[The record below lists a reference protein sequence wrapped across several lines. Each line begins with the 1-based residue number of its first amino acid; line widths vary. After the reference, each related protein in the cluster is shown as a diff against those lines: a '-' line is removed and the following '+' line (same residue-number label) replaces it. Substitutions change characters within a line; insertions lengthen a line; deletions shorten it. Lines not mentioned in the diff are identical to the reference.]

1 MARVLL
7 ADSQPL
13 FNEALE
19 ALFSRDDAH
28 HVVGRC
34 SSADDAFAHVSS
46 LRPDLVLVD
55 AALGLEGSPNLVTRM
70 LEACPETRVIVLG
83 DDHDAELLLAAI
95 RAGAAGVVGKTYG
108 ASTVLRVAGAV
119 MQGEG
124 AVPRGM
130 LLELARR
137 MVSRDRA
144 PDSPLSR
151 LSPRERQV
159 LALLSRGW
167 DNARI
172 GRDLFISQH
181 TVRTHIQN
189 ILEKLGMHSKLEA
202 ATFAMQRSM
211 ELELPPAVRAT
222 DRQDETT
229 RRSSNCDDQRADV
242 DRPSGTAARRPAPRR
257 RRDERACVQP
267 ASLPAADRGRGG
279 RPARPGHRRLQPA
292 DRLPRG
298 QGARVGHRVDAPAR
312 RHPVADPGVPRH
324 PRRGPD
330 RRRPP
335 GPADRA
341 GRAAGCA
348 RGRRVERDRDAEA
361 SLSTATDPS
370 KRVAGCWAPRPTAGQ
385 TWSAP

>member
-28 HVVGRC
+28 QVIGRC
-34 SSADDAFAHVSS
+34 SSAEDAFTHVSS

-70 LEACPETRVIVLG
+70 LEACPEARVIVLG
-83 DDHDAELLLAAI
+83 DDHDADLLLSAI

-119 MQGEG
+119 LEGEG
-124 AVPRGM
+124 AVPRSM

-137 MVSRDRA
+137 MVSRERA

-172 GRDLFISQH
+172 GRDLYISQH

-202 ATFAMQRSM
+202 ATFAMRRSM
-211 ELELPPAVRAT
+211 ELELTP
-222 DRQDETT
+222 
-229 RRSSNCDDQRADV
+229 
-242 DRPSGTAARRPAPRR
+242 
-257 RRDERACVQP
+257 
-267 ASLPAADRGRGG
+267 GG
-279 RPARPGHRRLQPA
+279 A
-292 DRLPRG
+292 
-298 QGARVGHRVDAPAR
+298 
-312 RHPVADPGVPRH
+312 
-324 PRRGPD
+324 GPNH
-330 RRRPP
+330 
-335 GPADRA
+335 
-341 GRAAGCA
+341 
-348 RGRRVERDRDAEA
+348 
-361 SLSTATDPS
+361 
-370 KRVAGCWAPRPTAGQ
+370 
-385 TWSAP
+385 

>member
-1 MARVLL
+1 ML

-28 HVVGRC
+28 QVVGRC
-34 SSADDAFAHVSS
+34 SSAEDAFTASSS

-55 AALGLEGSPNLVTRM
+55 AALGLEGSPNLVARI
-70 LEACPETRVIVLG
+70 LQSCPEARVIVLG
-83 DDHDAELLLAAI
+83 DDHDADLLLAAL

-119 MQGEG
+119 LAGEG
-124 AVPRGM
+124 AVPRSM

-144 PDSPLSR
+144 PDSPLAR

-159 LALLSRGW
+159 LALLSKGW

-211 ELELPPAVRAT
+211 ELELT
-222 DRQDETT
+222 
-229 RRSSNCDDQRADV
+229 
-242 DRPSGTAARRPAPRR
+242 
-257 RRDERACVQP
+257 
-267 ASLPAADRGRGG
+267 
-279 RPARPGHRRLQPA
+279 PG
-292 DRLPRG
+292 
-298 QGARVGHRVDAPAR
+298 
-312 RHPVADPGVPRH
+312 
-324 PRRGPD
+324 
-330 RRRPP
+330 
-335 GPADRA
+335 
-341 GRAAGCA
+341 AAGM
-348 RGRRVERDRDAEA
+348 DN
-361 SLSTATDPS
+361 
-370 KRVAGCWAPRPTAGQ
+370 
-385 TWSAP
+385 

>member
-28 HVVGRC
+28 QVIGRC
-34 SSADDAFAHVSS
+34 SSADDAFTHVSS

-70 LEACPETRVIVLG
+70 LEACPEVRVIVLG
-83 DDHDAELLLAAI
+83 DDHDADLLLSAI

-119 MQGEG
+119 LAGEG
-124 AVPRGM
+124 AVPRSM

-167 DNARI
+167 DNAKI
-172 GRDLFISQH
+172 GRDLYISQH

-211 ELELPPAVRAT
+211 ELELSPGG
-222 DRQDETT
+222 
-229 RRSSNCDDQRADV
+229 
-242 DRPSGTAARRPAPRR
+242 SGPN
-257 RRDERACVQP
+257 
-267 ASLPAADRGRGG
+267 
-279 RPARPGHRRLQPA
+279 H
-292 DRLPRG
+292 
-298 QGARVGHRVDAPAR
+298 
-312 RHPVADPGVPRH
+312 
-324 PRRGPD
+324 
-330 RRRPP
+330 
-335 GPADRA
+335 
-341 GRAAGCA
+341 
-348 RGRRVERDRDAEA
+348 
-361 SLSTATDPS
+361 
-370 KRVAGCWAPRPTAGQ
+370 
-385 TWSAP
+385 

>member
-28 HVVGRC
+28 HVIGLC
-34 SSADDAFAHVSS
+34 SSADAAFTHVAS

-55 AALGLEGSPNLVTRM
+55 AAMGLEGSPNLVSRM
-70 LEACPETRVIVLG
+70 LKACPAARVIVLG
-83 DDHDAELLLAAI
+83 DDHDANLLLGAI

-119 MQGEG
+119 LEGEG

-137 MVSRDRA
+137 MVARDRT
-144 PDSPLSR
+144 PDSPLSL

-159 LALLSRGW
+159 LALLSKGW

-202 ATFAMQRSM
+202 ATFAMQH
-211 ELELPPAVRAT
+211 ELAT
-222 DRQDETT
+222 R
-229 RRSSNCDDQRADV
+229 
-242 DRPSGTAARRPAPRR
+242 
-257 RRDERACVQP
+257 
-267 ASLPAADRGRGG
+267 
-279 RPARPGHRRLQPA
+279 
-292 DRLPRG
+292 
-298 QGARVGHRVDAPAR
+298 
-312 RHPVADPGVPRH
+312 
-324 PRRGPD
+324 
-330 RRRPP
+330 
-335 GPADRA
+335 
-341 GRAAGCA
+341 
-348 RGRRVERDRDAEA
+348 
-361 SLSTATDPS
+361 
-370 KRVAGCWAPRPTAGQ
+370 RPTATEVGRQ
-385 TWSAP
+385 RG

>member
-28 HVVGRC
+28 QVIGRC
-34 SSADDAFAHVSS
+34 SSADDAFTHVSS

-55 AALGLEGSPNLVTRM
+55 AALGLEGAPNLVTRM

-83 DDHDAELLLAAI
+83 DDHDADLLLAAI

-119 MQGEG
+119 LAGEG

-137 MVSRDRA
+137 MVSTDR
-144 PDSPLSR
+144 PNSPLSR

-211 ELELPPAVRAT
+211 ELEL
-222 DRQDETT
+222 TT
-229 RRSSNCDDQRADV
+229 
-242 DRPSGTAARRPAPRR
+242 P
-257 RRDERACVQP
+257 
-267 ASLPAADRGRGG
+267 GG
-279 RPARPGHRRLQPA
+279 PGN
-292 DRLPRG
+292 
-298 QGARVGHRVDAPAR
+298 
-312 RHPVADPGVPRH
+312 
-324 PRRGPD
+324 
-330 RRRPP
+330 
-335 GPADRA
+335 
-341 GRAAGCA
+341 
-348 RGRRVERDRDAEA
+348 
-361 SLSTATDPS
+361 
-370 KRVAGCWAPRPTAGQ
+370 
-385 TWSAP
+385 

>member
-28 HVVGRC
+28 QVIGRC
-34 SSADDAFAHVSS
+34 SSADDAFTHVSS

-55 AALGLEGSPNLVTRM
+55 AALGLEGSPNLVARM
-70 LEACPETRVIVLG
+70 LEACPETRVVLLG
-83 DDHDAELLLAAI
+83 DDHDADLLLAAI

-119 MQGEG
+119 LAGEG

-137 MVSRDRA
+137 MVSTDR
-144 PDSPLSR
+144 PNSPLSR

-202 ATFAMQRSM
+202 ATYAMQHSL
-211 ELELPPAVRAT
+211 ELELTP
-222 DRQDETT
+222 D
-229 RRSSNCDDQRADV
+229 
-242 DRPSGTAARRPAPRR
+242 G
-257 RRDERACVQP
+257 
-267 ASLPAADRGRGG
+267 
-279 RPARPGHRRLQPA
+279 ARPDH
-292 DRLPRG
+292 
-298 QGARVGHRVDAPAR
+298 
-312 RHPVADPGVPRH
+312 
-324 PRRGPD
+324 
-330 RRRPP
+330 
-335 GPADRA
+335 
-341 GRAAGCA
+341 
-348 RGRRVERDRDAEA
+348 
-361 SLSTATDPS
+361 
-370 KRVAGCWAPRPTAGQ
+370 
-385 TWSAP
+385 

>member
-1 MARVLL
+1 ML

-28 HVVGRC
+28 QVIGRC
-34 SSADDAFAHVSS
+34 SSADDAFTVVST

-55 AALGLEGSPNLVTRM
+55 AALGLEGSPNLVVRM
-70 LEACPETRVIVLG
+70 LEASPGARMIVLG
-83 DDHDAELLLAAI
+83 DDHDADLLLAAI

-119 MQGEG
+119 LDGEG
-124 AVPRGM
+124 AVPRSM

-137 MVSRDRA
+137 MASKDRA
-144 PDSPLSR
+144 ADSPLSR

-202 ATFAMQRSM
+202 ATYAMQRSM
-211 ELELPPAVRAT
+211 ELELIP
-222 DRQDETT
+222 
-229 RRSSNCDDQRADV
+229 
-242 DRPSGTAARRPAPRR
+242 
-257 RRDERACVQP
+257 
-267 ASLPAADRGRGG
+267 GG
-279 RPARPGHRRLQPA
+279 
-292 DRLPRG
+292 
-298 QGARVGHRVDAPAR
+298 VGSDH
-312 RHPVADPGVPRH
+312 
-324 PRRGPD
+324 
-330 RRRPP
+330 
-335 GPADRA
+335 
-341 GRAAGCA
+341 
-348 RGRRVERDRDAEA
+348 
-361 SLSTATDPS
+361 
-370 KRVAGCWAPRPTAGQ
+370 
-385 TWSAP
+385 